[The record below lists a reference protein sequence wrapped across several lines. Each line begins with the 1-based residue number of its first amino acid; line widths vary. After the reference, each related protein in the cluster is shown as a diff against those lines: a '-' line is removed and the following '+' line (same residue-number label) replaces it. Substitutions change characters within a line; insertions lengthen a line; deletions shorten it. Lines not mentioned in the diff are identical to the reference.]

1 MSPLSTAA
9 RPLQRRGG
17 FLWAPV
23 LSLLVALAGV
33 GYAVSAVPAQGEPGP
48 IQRGFA
54 LPTWNADGYG
64 GPQVSAAMSGI
75 SAVGGTWVQLNPTWY
90 QNSTGASQIVRTSQT
105 ATDAG
110 LERAIDSAHA
120 QGLKV
125 FLKPHVDLTGEG
137 SRSLIAPADRKAW
150 FSSYTAF
157 IGHYAALAARTGVEQ
172 FAVGTELASVS
183 DDRDAWLQVIGS
195 VRSQYRGTLVYAA
208 DPGEYAEVPFWDA
221 VDLIGIDA
229 YWPLSASPTADVAA
243 LEQAWAPIRSDL
255 AAFSARS
262 GRRILFTEAA
272 YASQQGT
279 TTRPHDWTIS
289 STPGQAEQA
298 AAYQA
303 LLSSFS
309 GEGWWAGVYWWV
321 WSALPDDGTGEP
333 LGFPIRGKAAE
344 QVVREW
350 WARSR

>member
-1 MSPLSTAA
+1 MQHDAPGG
-9 RPLQRRGG
+9 RRRRWRGG
-17 FLWAPV
+17 FFWAPV
-23 LSLLVALAGV
+23 LSVLVALAGV
-33 GYAVSAVPAQGEPGP
+33 SYAVSVVPAQGEPGP
-48 IQRGFA
+48 TQRGFA
-54 LPTWNADGYG
+54 LPTWSTTGYD
-64 GPQVSAAMSGI
+64 GPQLSAALSGI
-75 SAVGGTWVQLNPTWY
+75 SSVGGTWVQLNPTWY
-90 QNSTGASQIVRTSQT
+90 QNSTGANQIVRTSQT

-110 LERAIDSAHA
+110 LERAINMAHA

-125 FLKPHVDLTGEG
+125 FLKPHVDLTDEG
-137 SRSLIAPADRKAW
+137 SRSLIAPADRPAW
-150 FSSYTAF
+150 FASYTTF
-157 IGHYAALAARTGVEQ
+157 ITHYATIAARTGVEQ

-183 DDRDAWLQVIGS
+183 DDRDAWMQVIGA
-195 VRSQYRGTLVYAA
+195 VRAQYRGTLVYAA
-208 DPGEYAEVPFWDA
+208 DPGEYAGVPFWDA

-229 YWPLSASPTADVAA
+229 YWPLSTSPTTDVAA

-255 AAFSARS
+255 AAFSARI

-289 STPGQAEQA
+289 NTPNQAEQA

-309 GEGWWAGVYWWV
+309 QEGWWAGVYWWV
-321 WSALPDDGTGEP
+321 WSALPDDGSGEP

-350 WARSR
+350 WAR